1 MGGLFGKKKSPSTK
15 LNNEE
20 KAMLDCKLARD
31 KIKQYIKRL
40 EKNAALKK
48 EKSKEALKAK
58 NKDRARM
65 LLKQSKMYSEQIKS
79 ADGQLNMIEDQ
90 ISSLE
95 TAFIQRD
102 CMKTLE
108 QGNSVL
114 KQLQSECNI
123 EKWEK
128 VRDDLEDMKATNDEI
143 TEFFKEKGIG
153 EEEVE
158 EDINKE
164 IEQYTKEL
172 SQELNLDLPDAHNEQ
187 VYIPEEQKEE
197 VKQKKQLVE
206 A

>member
-1 MGGLFGKKKSPSTK
+1 MGGLFSKKKSSAT
-15 LNNEE
+15 LNSDE

-48 EKSKEALKAK
+48 EKAKEAMKAK

-65 LLKQSKMYSEQIKS
+65 LLKQAKMYSEQIKS

-90 ISSLE
+90 ISALE
-95 TAFIQRD
+95 TAFVQRD
-102 CMKTLE
+102 CLKTLA
-108 QGNSVL
+108 QGNAAL

-128 VRDDLEDMKATNDEI
+128 VRDDLEVMKEANNEI

-158 EDINKE
+158 DDLNKE
-164 IEQYTKEL
+164 MEKLSKEL
-172 SQELNLDLPDAHNEQ
+172 SIEVDIDLPDAHNEK
-187 VYIPEEQKEE
+187 VVVPEEQKEE

>member
-1 MGGLFGKKKSPSTK
+1 MGGLFGKRKKSAK
-15 LNNEE
+15 LNTDE

-90 ISSLE
+90 ISALE

-102 CMKTLE
+102 CLKTLE
-108 QGNSVL
+108 QGNAAL

-128 VRDDLEDMKATNDEI
+128 VRDDLEDMKEANNEI

-158 EDINKE
+158 EDVNKE
-164 IEQYTKEL
+164 MEELTKQLSKEL
-172 SQELNLDLPDAHNEQ
+172 DIDLPDAHNEE
-187 VYIPEEQKEE
+187 VVVPEEQKEG

>member
-1 MGGLFGKKKSPSTK
+1 MGGLFSKKKSSAT
-15 LNNEE
+15 LNSDE

-48 EKSKEALKAK
+48 EKAKEAMKAK

-65 LLKQSKMYSEQIKS
+65 LLKQAKMYSEQIKS

-90 ISSLE
+90 ISALE
-95 TAFIQRD
+95 TAFVQRD
-102 CMKTLE
+102 CLKTLE
-108 QGNSVL
+108 QGNAAL

-128 VRDDLEDMKATNDEI
+128 VRDDLEVMKEANNEI

-158 EDINKE
+158 DDLNKE
-164 IEQYTKEL
+164 MEKLSKEL
-172 SQELNLDLPDAHNEQ
+172 SIEVDIDLPDAHNEK
-187 VYIPEEQKEE
+187 VFVPEEQKEE
-197 VKQKKQLVE
+197 VKPKKQLVG

>member
-1 MGGLFGKKKSPSTK
+1 MGGLFGKGKKSAK
-15 LNNEE
+15 LNTDE

-90 ISSLE
+90 ISALE

-102 CMKTLE
+102 CLKTLE
-108 QGNSVL
+108 QGNAAL

-128 VRDDLEDMKATNDEI
+128 VRDDLEDMKEANNEI

-158 EDINKE
+158 EDVNKE
-164 IEQYTKEL
+164 MEELTKQLSKEL
-172 SQELNLDLPDAHNEQ
+172 DIDLPDAHNEE
-187 VYIPEEQKEE
+187 VVVPEEQKEE

>member
-1 MGGLFGKKKSPSTK
+1 MGGLFGKRKKSAK
-15 LNNEE
+15 LNTDE

-90 ISSLE
+90 ISALE

-102 CMKTLE
+102 CLKTLE
-108 QGNSVL
+108 QGNAAL

-128 VRDDLEDMKATNDEI
+128 VRDDLEDMKEANNEI

-158 EDINKE
+158 EDVNKE
-164 IEQYTKEL
+164 MEELTKQLSKEL
-172 SQELNLDLPDAHNEQ
+172 DIDLPDAHNEE
-187 VYIPEEQKEE
+187 VVVPEEQKEE

>member
-1 MGGLFGKKKSPSTK
+1 MGGLFGKRKKSAK
-15 LNNEE
+15 LNTDE

-90 ISSLE
+90 ISALE

-102 CMKTLE
+102 CLKTLE
-108 QGNSVL
+108 QGNAAL

-128 VRDDLEDMKATNDEI
+128 VRDDLEDMKEANNEI
-143 TEFFKEKGIG
+143 TDFFKEKGIG

-158 EDINKE
+158 EDVNKE
-164 IEQYTKEL
+164 MEELTKQLSKEL
-172 SQELNLDLPDAHNEQ
+172 DIDLPDAHNEE
-187 VYIPEEQKEE
+187 VVVPEEQKEE

>member
-1 MGGLFGKKKSPSTK
+1 MGGLFGKRKKSAK
-15 LNNEE
+15 LNTDE

-58 NKDRARM
+58 NKDRARI

-90 ISSLE
+90 ISALE

-102 CMKTLE
+102 CLKTLE
-108 QGNSVL
+108 QGNAAL

-128 VRDDLEDMKATNDEI
+128 VRDDLEDMKEANNEI
-143 TEFFKEKGIG
+143 TDFFKEKGIG

-158 EDINKE
+158 EDVNKE
-164 IEQYTKEL
+164 MEELTKQLSKEL
-172 SQELNLDLPDAHNEQ
+172 DIDLPDAHNEE
-187 VYIPEEQKEE
+187 VVVPEEQKEE

>member
-1 MGGLFGKKKSPSTK
+1 
-15 LNNEE
+15 
-20 KAMLDCKLARD
+20 MLDCKLARD

-90 ISSLE
+90 ISALE

-102 CMKTLE
+102 CLKTLE
-108 QGNSVL
+108 QGNAVIGTRKCSI

-128 VRDDLEDMKATNDEI
+128 VRDDLEDMKEANNEI

-158 EDINKE
+158 EDVNKE
-164 IEQYTKEL
+164 MEELTKQLSKEL
-172 SQELNLDLPDAHNEQ
+172 DIDLPDAHNEK
-187 VYIPEEQKEE
+187 VVVPEEQKEE

>member
-1 MGGLFGKKKSPSTK
+1 MGGLFGKKKSSAT
-15 LNNEE
+15 LNNDE

-90 ISSLE
+90 ISALE

-102 CMKTLE
+102 GLKTLE
-108 QGNSVL
+108 EGNAAL

-128 VRDDLEDMKATNDEI
+128 VRDDLDGMKEANNEI

-158 EDINKE
+158 DDLNKE
-164 IEQYTKEL
+164 MEKLSKEL
-172 SQELNLDLPDAHNEQ
+172 SIEVDIELPDAHNEK
-187 VYIPEEQKEE
+187 VFVPEEQKEE
-197 VKQKKQLVE
+197 VKPKKQLVG